1 MRRLYDSVD
10 EFDDHIPDALSPK
23 QRNKFISVFGP
34 VFERNAKF
42 IVERPIPLLGDM
54 NTPYKQVVKFYE
66 FWSKCTSWREFGYD
80 DDEVTTHTHSS
91 ML

>member
-66 FWSKCTSWREFGYD
+66 FWSKCEFQILQIIY
-80 DDEVTTHTHSS
+80 THIR
-91 ML
+91 MLSFLSTP